1 MQILPA
7 RNSLQHLTASPDTPV
22 KHIFLTTALLFI
34 TFMIS
39 MNVDH
44 LAIVLG
50 IIGSTG
56 STTISFIL
64 PALFYLK
71 LFPKSEWPGARTCA
85 RILLCLGIIVMIV
98 CLALNIW
105 HAVTGQ

>member
-1 MQILPA
+1 
-7 RNSLQHLTASPDTPV
+7 
-22 KHIFLTTALLFI
+22 
-34 TFMIS
+34 

-44 LAIVLG
+44 LALVLG
-50 IIGSTG
+50 FIGSTG

-71 LFPKSEWPGARTCA
+71 LFPESEWRGARTCA
-85 RILLCLGIIVMIV
+85 HILLWMGVVIMIV
-98 CLALNIW
+98 CLALNTW